1 MGCYISQDL
10 LVPISVVQILSGS
23 LRPVSFPVAN
33 SLTWARGGVNKA
45 VTGIECFILNN
56 EMFEIFIG
64 LICSVS
70 L

>member
-1 MGCYISQDL
+1 M
-10 LVPISVVQILSGS
+10 
-23 LRPVSFPVAN
+23 SFPVAN
-33 SLTWARGGVNKA
+33 SLNVGQEGGVNKA

-64 LICSVS
+64 LSLCSVS

>member
-1 MGCYISQDL
+1 M
-10 LVPISVVQILSGS
+10 VQILSGS

-33 SLTWARGGVNKA
+33 SLNVGQEGGVNKA

-64 LICSVS
+64 LSLCSVS